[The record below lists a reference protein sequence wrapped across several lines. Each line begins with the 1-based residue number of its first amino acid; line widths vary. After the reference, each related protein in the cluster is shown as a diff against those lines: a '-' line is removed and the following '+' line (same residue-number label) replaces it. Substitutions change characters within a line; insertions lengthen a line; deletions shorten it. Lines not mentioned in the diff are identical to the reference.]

1 MLEIIQ
7 HSATAYNGKI
17 ISNLLICLKS
27 QTKQQQYLLLA
38 FYKSHVQEFFN
49 IFFNIYYRTLYG
61 VLLFLSRI
69 LDLYFVYFLQ
79 ERQIKLSILT
89 NQGKTV
95 NFGARALT
103 FKIFQ

>member
-38 FYKSHVQEFFN
+38 FYKSHVQE
-49 IFFNIYYRTLYG
+49 FFNIYYRTLYG